1 MKKLL
6 VLALALILAL
16 GCVSALAEEATEYDI
31 RALIWKSDDTYGSSV
46 RQAMMLSLIHISM
59 PILVIL
65 SGVLTTTWVYLP
77 RFSPA

>member
-31 RALIWKSDDTYGSSV
+31 RA
-46 RQAMMLSLIHISM
+46 
-59 PILVIL
+59 
-65 SGVLTTTWVYLP
+65 
-77 RFSPA
+77 